1 MATTISSLVIP
12 PALHRRCRSPAS
24 ASTPA
29 SLSFRAVAAR
39 PARSRGV
46 VLRVAASSAV
56 LEAPEQVAA
65 RKLYVGNIPRT
76 VTNDE
81 LRSMFAEHGSVERA
95 EVMYDKY
102 TGRSRRFGFVTMSTP
117 EEAAAAIESLNGT
130 GKGMTLLASLY
141 QEVGGRTIK
150 VNVTESFLPNI
161 DRSAPEPEPVFV
173 DSQYKVYV
181 GNLAKTVTTEV
192 LRNFFS
198 EKGQILSAT
207 VSRVPGTS
215 KSKGYGFVTFS
226 SEEEVEAAV
235 ATFNNM
241 ELEGQ
246 PIRVNK
252 A

>member
-1 MATTISSLVIP
+1 MATTISSLVTP
-12 PALHRRCRSPAS
+12 PNLHRRCRIHAS
-24 ASTPA
+24 VSVSVSTPIRISTRIVSA
-29 SLSFRAVAAR
+29 PQAR
-39 PARSRGV
+39 RRRLA
-46 VLRVAASSAV
+46 LRVTASSAV
-56 LEAPEQVAA
+56 LEAAEQVAT

-81 LRSMFAEHGSVERA
+81 LRDIFAAHGTIERA

-102 TGRSRRFGFVTMSTP
+102 TNRSRRFGFVTMSTA
-117 EEAAAAIESLNGT
+117 EEANAAIEALNGT
-130 GKGMTLLASLY
+130 
-141 QEVGGRTIK
+141 EVGGRKIK

-192 LRNFFS
+192 LKNFFS

-207 VSRVPGTS
+207 VSHIPGTS

-235 ATFNNM
+235 ATFNNV

-246 PIRVNK
+246 PIRVNR

>member
-1 MATTISSLVIP
+1 MATTTTTISSSLITPLV
-12 PALHRRCRSPAS
+12 
-24 ASTPA
+24 
-29 SLSFRAVAAR
+29 
-39 PARSRGV
+39 
-46 VLRVAASSAV
+46 ASSSV
-56 LEAPEQVAA
+56 LEAPEEVAA

-81 LRSMFAEHGSVERA
+81 LAAMFADHGTVERA
-95 EVMYDKY
+95 EVMFDKY

-117 EEAAAAIESLNGT
+117 EEANAAIESLNET
-130 GKGMTLLASLY
+130 DMRTDLFRLY
-141 QEVGGRTIK
+141 QEVGGRKIK

-181 GNLAKTVTTEV
+181 GNLAKSVTTEM
-192 LRNFFS
+192 LKNFFS
-198 EKGQILSAT
+198 EKGEVLSAT
-207 VSRVPGTS
+207 VSRIPGTA

-235 ATFNNM
+235 STFNNA

>member
-1 MATTISSLVIP
+1 MATTVSSTLVTP
-12 PALHRRCRSPAS
+12 PPLHRRCCRRWPCHSS
-24 ASTPA
+24 ARLFVGAPPL
-29 SLSFRAVAAR
+29 SLAVARAR
-39 PARSRGV
+39 ARRHPAV
-46 VLRVAASSAV
+46 ARVAASSSV
-56 LEAPEQVAA
+56 LEAPEEVAA
-65 RKLYVGNIPRT
+65 RKLYVGNLPRT

-81 LRSMFAEHGSVERA
+81 LTAMFADHGTVERA

-102 TGRSRRFGFVTMSTP
+102 TGRSRRFGFVTMSTA
-117 EEAAAAIESLNGT
+117 EEANTAIESLNDT
-130 GKGMTLLASLY
+130 
-141 QEVGGRTIK
+141 EVGGRKIK

-181 GNLAKTVTTEV
+181 GNLAKSVTTEM
-192 LRNFFS
+192 LKNFFS
-198 EKGQILSAT
+198 EKGEVLSAT
-207 VSRVPGTS
+207 VSRIPGTS

-226 SEEEVEAAV
+226 SEEEVGAAV
-235 ATFNNM
+235 STFKNA

>member
-1 MATTISSLVIP
+1 MATTISSLITP
-12 PALHRRCRSPAS
+12 PALHRRCQSLAS

-29 SLSFRAVAAR
+29 SLSFRAVAAPR
-39 PARSRGV
+39 ASRWAV
-46 VLRVAASSAV
+46 ALRVAASSAV
-56 LEAPEQVAA
+56 LEAPEEVAA

-81 LRSMFAEHGSVERA
+81 LRDMFAEHGTVERA

-102 TGRSRRFGFVTMSTP
+102 TNRSRRFGFVTMSTA
-117 EEAAAAIESLNGT
+117 EEANAAVESLNGT
-130 GKGMTLLASLY
+130 
-141 QEVGGRTIK
+141 EVGGRTIK

-192 LRNFFS
+192 LKNFFS
-198 EKGQILSAT
+198 EKGHILSAT
-207 VSRVPGTS
+207 VSRIPGTS

-235 ATFNNM
+235 ATFNNAQ
-241 ELEGQ
+241 LEGQ
-246 PIRVNK
+246 PIRVNR

>member
-1 MATTISSLVIP
+1 MATTTISSSLITP
-12 PALHRRCRSPAS
+12 SARALHHRRSCCRCPSR
-24 ASTPA
+24 
-29 SLSFRAVAAR
+29 LSIGAAAPLAFTAARARRRQLAVAR
-39 PARSRGV
+39 V
-46 VLRVAASSAV
+46 VASSSV
-56 LEAPEQVAA
+56 LEAPEEVAA

-76 VTNDE
+76 VTNEE
-81 LRSMFAEHGSVERA
+81 LTAMFAEHGTVERA

-102 TGRSRRFGFVTMSTP
+102 TGRSRRFGFVTMSTA
-117 EEAAAAIESLNGT
+117 EEANAAIESLNDT
-130 GKGMTLLASLY
+130 
-141 QEVGGRTIK
+141 EVGSRKIK

-161 DRSAPEPEPVFV
+161 DRTAPEPEPVFV

-181 GNLAKTVTTEV
+181 GNLAKSVTTEM
-192 LRNFFS
+192 LKNFFS
-198 EKGQILSAT
+198 EKGEVLSAT
-207 VSRVPGTS
+207 VSRIPGTS

-235 ATFNNM
+235 STFNNA

>member
-1 MATTISSLVIP
+1 MATAISSLITS
-12 PALHRRCRSPAS
+12 PALHGRCRSAAS
-24 ASTPA
+24 ASVSVAAPTR
-29 SLSFRAVAAR
+29 LSFRAVAA
-39 PARSRGV
+39 PQARRRGLA
-46 VLRVAASSAV
+46 LRVAASSAV
-56 LEAPEQVAA
+56 LEAPAEVAA
-65 RKLYVGNIPRT
+65 RKLYVGNISRT

-81 LRSMFAEHGSVERA
+81 LRDMFAAHGTVERA

-102 TGRSRRFGFVTMSTP
+102 TNRSRRFGFVTMSTA
-117 EEAAAAIESLNGT
+117 EEANAAIEALNDT
-130 GKGMTLLASLY
+130 
-141 QEVGGRTIK
+141 EVGGRKIK

-181 GNLAKTVTTEV
+181 G
-192 LRNFFS
+192 
-198 EKGQILSAT
+198 
-207 VSRVPGTS
+207 TS
-215 KSKGYGFVTFS
+215 KSKGFGFVTFS

-235 ATFNNM
+235 ATFNNA

>member
-1 MATTISSLVIP
+1 MATTISSLITS
-12 PALHRRCRSPAS
+12 PALHRSCFCRRRSSS
-24 ASTPA
+24 ALA
-29 SLSFRAVAAR
+29 SLSFRASLPSVTAAR
-39 PARSRGV
+39 ARRRPAMAQV
-46 VLRVAASSAV
+46 VASSSV
-56 LEAPEQVAA
+56 LEAPEELAA

-81 LRSMFAEHGSVERA
+81 LGAMFAEHGTVHRA

-102 TGRSRRFGFVTMSTP
+102 TGRSRRFGFVTMSTA
-117 EEAAAAIESLNGT
+117 EEANTAIESLNDT
-130 GKGMTLLASLY
+130 
-141 QEVGGRTIK
+141 EVGSRKIK

-173 DSQYKVYV
+173 DSKYKVYV
-181 GNLAKTVTTEV
+181 GNLAKSVTTEM
-192 LRNFFS
+192 LKNFFS
-198 EKGQILSAT
+198 EKGEVLSAT
-207 VSRVPGTS
+207 VSRIPGTS
-215 KSKGYGFVTFS
+215 KSKGYGFVMFS

-235 ATFNNM
+235 STFNNA

>member
-1 MATTISSLVIP
+1 MATAISSLVAP

-24 ASTPA
+24 ASASASASAPA
-29 SLSFRAVAAR
+29 SLSLRAVAAPR
-39 PARSRGV
+39 ARSRAV
-46 VLRVAASSAV
+46 ALRVAASAV
-56 LEAPEQVAA
+56 MEAPEAVAA

-76 VTNDE
+76 VTDDE
-81 LRSMFAEHGSVERA
+81 LRSMFAEHGAVERA

-102 TGRSRRFGFVTMSTP
+102 SGRSRRFGFVTMSTA
-117 EEAAAAIESLNGT
+117 EEATAAVESLNGT
-130 GKGMTLLASLY
+130 
-141 QEVGGRTIK
+141 EVGGRKIK

-207 VSRVPGTS
+207 VSRAPGTS

-226 SEEEVEAAV
+226 SEEEVEAAI
-235 ATFNNM
+235 ATFNNA

>member
-1 MATTISSLVIP
+1 MATTTTTTISSSLITP
-12 PALHRRCRSPAS
+12 PAAALHHRSSSCRCPSRL
-24 ASTPA
+24 T
-29 SLSFRAVAAR
+29 VGAAR
-39 PARSRGV
+39 WWARRRQPAV
-46 VLRVAASSAV
+46 VVRVVASSSV
-56 LEAPEQVAA
+56 LEAPEEVAA

-81 LRSMFAEHGSVERA
+81 LAAMFADHGTVERA
-95 EVMYDKY
+95 EVMFDKY

-117 EEAAAAIESLNGT
+117 EEANAAIESLNET
-130 GKGMTLLASLY
+130 
-141 QEVGGRTIK
+141 EVGGRKIK

-181 GNLAKTVTTEV
+181 GNLAKSVTTEM
-192 LRNFFS
+192 LKNFFS
-198 EKGQILSAT
+198 EKGEVLSAT
-207 VSRVPGTS
+207 VSRIPGTA

-226 SEEEVEAAV
+226 SEEEVQAAV
-235 ATFNNM
+235 STFNNA

>member
-1 MATTISSLVIP
+1 MATTVSSLVAP
-12 PALHRRCRSPAS
+12 HSLHRRCFRIPAS
-24 ASTPA
+24 ASA
-29 SLSFRAVAAR
+29 STRLSFRAAPPAVAA
-39 PARSRGV
+39 ARAGRRAAV
-46 VLRVAASSAV
+46 RVLASSAV
-56 LEAPEQVAA
+56 LEAPEELAT

-81 LRSMFAEHGSVERA
+81 LRAMFADHGTVLRA
-95 EVMYDKY
+95 DVMYDKY
-102 TGRSRRFGFVTMSTP
+102 SGRSRRFGFVTMSSV
-117 EEAAAAIESLNGT
+117 EEANAAIESLNET
-130 GKGMTLLASLY
+130 
-141 QEVGGRTIK
+141 EVGGRKIK

-161 DRSAPEPEPVFV
+161 DPSAPEPEPAFV

-192 LRNFFS
+192 LKNFFS
-198 EKGQILSAT
+198 EKGEVLSAT
-207 VSRVPGTS
+207 VSRIPGTP

-235 ATFNNM
+235 STFNNT

-246 PIRVNK
+246 PIRVNR

>member
-1 MATTISSLVIP
+1 MATAISSLITS
-12 PALHRRCRSPAS
+12 PALHGRCRSAAS
-24 ASTPA
+24 ASV
-29 SLSFRAVAAR
+29 SVSVAAPSR
-39 PARSRGV
+39 ISVRSVAAPQARRRGLA
-46 VLRVAASSAV
+46 LRVAASSAV
-56 LEAPEQVAA
+56 LEAPAEVAA

-81 LRSMFAEHGSVERA
+81 LRDMFAAHGTVQRA

-102 TGRSRRFGFVTMSTP
+102 TNRSRRFGFVTMSTA
-117 EEAAAAIESLNGT
+117 EEANAAIEALNDT
-130 GKGMTLLASLY
+130 
-141 QEVGGRTIK
+141 EVGGRKIK

-181 GNLAKTVTTEV
+181 G
-192 LRNFFS
+192 
-198 EKGQILSAT
+198 
-207 VSRVPGTS
+207 TS
-215 KSKGYGFVTFS
+215 KSKGFGFVTFS

-235 ATFNNM
+235 ATFNNA

>member
-1 MATTISSLVIP
+1 MATTISSLITP
-12 PALHRRCRSPAS
+12 PALLRRCRSIAS
-24 ASTPA
+24 SSSSSYATA
-29 SLSFRAVAAR
+29 SLSFRAVAAPR
-39 PARSRGV
+39 ARSRAV
-46 VLRVAASSAV
+46 SLRVAASSAV
-56 LEAPEQVAA
+56 LEAPEAVAA

-76 VTNDE
+76 VTNE
-81 LRSMFAEHGSVERA
+81 QLRDMFAEHGTVERA

-102 TGRSRRFGFVTMSTP
+102 TNRSRRFGFVTMSTA
-117 EEAAAAIESLNGT
+117 EEANAAVEALNGT
-130 GKGMTLLASLY
+130 
-141 QEVGGRTIK
+141 EVGDRKIK

-181 GNLAKTVTTEV
+181 GNLAKTVTTDV
-192 LRNFFS
+192 LKNFFS
-198 EKGQILSAT
+198 EKGKILSAT

-226 SEEEVEAAV
+226 SEGEVEAAV
-235 ATFNNM
+235 ATFNNA

-246 PIRVNK
+246 PIRVNR

>member
-1 MATTISSLVIP
+1 MATAISYLITP
-12 PALHRRCRSPAS
+12 PALHGRCRSAAS
-24 ASTPA
+24 ASVSVAAPA
-29 SLSFRAVAAR
+29 RLSFRAVAA
-39 PARSRGV
+39 PQARRRGLA
-46 VLRVAASSAV
+46 LRVAASSAL
-56 LEAPEQVAA
+56 LEAPAEVAA

-81 LRSMFAEHGSVERA
+81 LRDMFAAHGTVERA

-102 TGRSRRFGFVTMSTP
+102 TNRSRRFGFVTMSTA
-117 EEAAAAIESLNGT
+117 EEANAAIEALNDT
-130 GKGMTLLASLY
+130 
-141 QEVGGRTIK
+141 EVGGRKIK

-192 LRNFFS
+192 LKNFFA

-207 VSRVPGTS
+207 VSHIPGTS
-215 KSKGYGFVTFS
+215 KSKGFGFVTFS

-235 ATFNNM
+235 ATFNNA

>member
-1 MATTISSLVIP
+1 MATTTTTISSSLVTP
-12 PALHRRCRSPAS
+12 PPTARALHHHHRCPSRLPVGAAPSLALRARRR
-24 ASTPA
+24 
-29 SLSFRAVAAR
+29 R
-39 PARSRGV
+39 PAM
-46 VLRVAASSAV
+46 VAASSSL
-56 LEAPEQVAA
+56 LEAPEEVAA

-81 LRSMFAEHGSVERA
+81 LAAMFADHGTVDRA

-117 EEAAAAIESLNGT
+117 EEANAAIESLNET
-130 GKGMTLLASLY
+130 
-141 QEVGGRTIK
+141 EVGGRKIK

-181 GNLAKTVTTEV
+181 GNLAKSVTTEM
-192 LRNFFS
+192 LKNFFS
-198 EKGQILSAT
+198 EKGQVLSAT
-207 VSRVPGTS
+207 VSRIPGTS

-226 SEEEVEAAV
+226 SDEEVEAAV
-235 ATFNNM
+235 STFNDA